1 MKSRKTVGRMMMWS
15 LVGLAY
21 FNLFSSL
28 DVEPGLQLGLSGVL
42 PMVGLILYLL
52 RQQKSTDTQD
62 RSA

>member
-1 MKSRKTVGRMMMWS
+1 MKSRKTLGRMMMWS

-28 DVEPGLQLGLSGVL
+28 DVAPGLQLGLSGVL

-52 RQQKSTDTQD
+52 RQQKDADTQD
-62 RSA
+62 PSA

>member
-42 PMVGLILYLL
+42 PMLGLLLYLL
-52 RQQKSTDTQD
+52 RQQKSTDAQD
-62 RSA
+62 RSV

>member
-1 MKSRKTVGRMMMWS
+1 MMMWS

>member
-1 MKSRKTVGRMMMWS
+1 MKSRKTVGRMMIWS

-28 DVEPGLQLGLSGVL
+28 EVEPGLQLGLSGVL

-52 RQQKSTDTQD
+52 REQKSTDAQD
-62 RSA
+62 RSV